1 MRKAEWS
8 YLKDF
13 LYIKLLTL
21 LGAILMGNLNNTFR
35 QKRFHDMNPIFNMQC
50 WKRTS
55 FHAYFHPPR
64 RLNISGE
71 MRK

>member
-55 FHAYFHPPR
+55 FR
-64 RLNISGE
+64 
-71 MRK
+71 